1 MASSNSKCSAEMA
14 KPVSAKKLKRL
25 VLAQTV
31 AESMAKSQVGGLSA
45 RLAQVDEK
53 LDKARNSFATTKTSM
68 LFSDLHL
75 KHINGLVRES
85 EETREQLEEARREL
99 QSETVRNRKLQ
110 DRLKATLSSEE
121 REAEN
126 KMLLERLERGSRRL

>member
-1 MASSNSKCSAEMA
+1 MA

>member
-1 MASSNSKCSAEMA
+1 MAQ
-14 KPVSAKKLKRL
+14 PVSAKKLKRL

-53 LDKARNSFATTKTSM
+53 LEKARNSFATTKTSM

>member
-1 MASSNSKCSAEMA
+1 MA

-53 LDKARNSFATTKTSM
+53 LEKARNSFATTKTSM

-85 EETREQLEEARREL
+85 EETRDQLEAARREL

-110 DRLKATLSSEE
+110 DRLKAPLSSEE

-126 KMLLERLERGSRRL
+126 KLLLVRLERGSRHL

>member
-1 MASSNSKCSAEMA
+1 MA
-14 KPVSAKKLKRL
+14 KSVSAKKLKRL

-31 AESMAKSQVGGLSA
+31 AESMAKSHVGGLSA

-53 LDKARNSFATTKTSM
+53 LERARTSFATTKTSM

-75 KHINGLVRES
+75 KHINSLVRES
-85 EETREQLEEARREL
+85 EDTRAELEAARREL

-110 DRLKATLSSEE
+110 DRLKVTLSNEQ
-121 REAEN
+121 RDAEN
-126 KMLLERLERGSRRL
+126 KMLLERLDRRSAVR

>member
-1 MASSNSKCSAEMA
+1 MASSNLRYSAEMA

-53 LDKARNSFATTKTSM
+53 LEKARNSFATTKTSM

-85 EETREQLEEARREL
+85 EETRDQLEAARREL

-126 KMLLERLERGSRRL
+126 KMLLERLERGSRRR

>member
-1 MASSNSKCSAEMA
+1 MA

-53 LDKARNSFATTKTSM
+53 LEKARNSFATTKTSM

-85 EETREQLEEARREL
+85 EETRDQLEAARREL

-126 KMLLERLERGSRRL
+126 KLLLERLERGSRHL

>member
-1 MASSNSKCSAEMA
+1 MA
-14 KPVSAKKLKRL
+14 KSISAKKLKRL

-31 AESMAKSQVGGLSA
+31 AESMAKSHVGGLSSK
-45 RLAQVDEK
+45 LAQVDDK
-53 LDKARNSFATTKTSM
+53 LEKARSSFATTKTSM

-85 EETREQLEEARREL
+85 EETREELEAARREL

-110 DRLKATLSSEE
+110 DRLKATLSSDE

-126 KMLLERLERGSRRL
+126 KMLLERLDRRPTGR

>member
-1 MASSNSKCSAEMA
+1 MA

-53 LDKARNSFATTKTSM
+53 LEKARNSFATTKTSM

-85 EETREQLEEARREL
+85 EETRDQLEAARREL

-126 KMLLERLERGSRRL
+126 KLLLEQLERGSRHL

>member
-1 MASSNSKCSAEMA
+1 MA

-85 EETREQLEEARREL
+85 EETREQLEAARREL

>member
-1 MASSNSKCSAEMA
+1 MTKTI
-14 KPVSAKKLKRL
+14 SAKKLKRL

-31 AESMAKSQVGGLSA
+31 AESMAKSHVGGLSA
-45 RLAQVDEK
+45 KLAQVDEK
-53 LDKARNSFATTKTSM
+53 LERARASFATSKTSL

-75 KHINGLVRES
+75 KHINGLVQQS
-85 EETREQLEEARREL
+85 EDTRIELEAARREL

-110 DRLKATLSSEE
+110 DRLKSTLSNEE

-126 KMLLERLERGSRRL
+126 KMLLERLDRRSAGR

>member
-1 MASSNSKCSAEMA
+1 MA

-53 LDKARNSFATTKTSM
+53 LEKARNSFATTKTSM